1 MSINVHTALTE
12 FHHKFLEQY
21 QELHKTLPVIEHD
34 PQWLSPCE
42 QGEPQANLSFWQP
55 VSTTHASGSGSE
67 PELDFSGLE
76 GALELTLHPDIKMF
90 YTSFFSDNL
99 PARCTDGDLELLQVW
114 NSDDFE
120 RLQENMIGHIMAK
133 RRKRQPE
140 TFFIGVT
147 DDDEIIITVLNATG
161 EVWAER
167 VGQNPHRKL
176 ADSVATFITQ
186 LTPNI
191 PEVSGA
197 ATM

>member
-21 QELHKTLPVIEHD
+21 RQKHKTLPVIEHD
-34 PQWLSPCE
+34 LQWLSPCE

-55 VSTTHASGSGSE
+55 VSTRQASESGSE

-76 GALELTLHPDIKMF
+76 GALELTLHPDIKMI

-114 NSDDFE
+114 NSDDFQ

-176 ADSVATFITQ
+176 ADSIAAFIKQ

-191 PEVSGA
+191 PEASGT

>member
-21 QELHKTLPVIEHD
+21 RQQHKTLPVIEHH

-42 QGEPQANLSFWQP
+42 QGEPHANLSFWQP
-55 VSTTHASGSGSE
+55 VSTTQASESGSG

-90 YTSFFSDNL
+90 YTSFFSGNL

-176 ADSVATFITQ
+176 ADSIAAFIKQ

-191 PEVSGA
+191 PEASGT

>member
-1 MSINVHTALTE
+1 MSINIRTALTE

-21 QELHKTLPVIEHD
+21 RQQHKTLPVIEHD

-42 QGEPQANLSFWQP
+42 QGEPHANLSFWQP
-55 VSTTHASGSGSE
+55 VSTTQASESGSK
-67 PELDFSGLE
+67 LDFSGLE

-99 PARCTDGDLELLQVW
+99 PARCADGDLELLQVW

-176 ADSVATFITQ
+176 ADSIAAFITQ

-191 PEVSGA
+191 PEASGT

>member
-1 MSINVHTALTE
+1 
-12 FHHKFLEQY
+12 
-21 QELHKTLPVIEHD
+21 
-34 PQWLSPCE
+34 
-42 QGEPQANLSFWQP
+42 
-55 VSTTHASGSGSE
+55 
-67 PELDFSGLE
+67 
-76 GALELTLHPDIKMF
+76 MF

-133 RRKRQPE
+133 RRKQQPE

-176 ADSVATFITQ
+176 TDSIAAFITE

-191 PEVSGA
+191 PEASGA